1 LEELNKGIQIVRT
14 VKQVMDAFKQNV
26 ERHWKDLNL
35 TGPQGMLLGTLAHN
49 GEMKISDLSEKL
61 GLSNSTVS
69 GVLDRLEK
77 QGLVERTRSEEDRR
91 VVHVNLTPEFRKN
104 AEQRFKDVERSF
116 EEVVSK
122 ASTEELERIL
132 IGLETLKKLLDEQ
145 QRDTK

>member
-1 LEELNKGIQIVRT
+1 MEELNKGIEVVKTI
-14 VKQVMDAFKQNV
+14 KQVMDAFKQNV

-69 GVLDRLEK
+69 GILDRLEK

-104 AEQRFKDVERSF
+104 AEQRFKDVERNF
-116 EEVVSK
+116 EDVVNK
-122 ASTEELERIL
+122 ASAEELDRIL
-132 IGLETLKKLLDEQ
+132 IGLETLRKLFDERQ
-145 QRDTK
+145 SDTK

>member
-104 AEQRFKDVERSF
+104 AEQRFKDVERNF